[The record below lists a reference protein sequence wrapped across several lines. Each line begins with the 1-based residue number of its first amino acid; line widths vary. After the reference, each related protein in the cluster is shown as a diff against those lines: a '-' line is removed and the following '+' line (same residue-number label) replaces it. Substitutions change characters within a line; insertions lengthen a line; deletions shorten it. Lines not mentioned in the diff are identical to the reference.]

1 MLFSC
6 AGETESRVSAQMIP
20 AAFPGLDYDSVCVR
34 KITQAEVGMGG
45 TKLWVWQQISK
56 LLEQW

>member
-6 AGETESRVSAQMIP
+6 AGETESRVSAQIIP

-45 TKLWVWQQISK
+45 TKLWVW
-56 LLEQW
+56 